1 MVKARTALFCLV
13 LLSMALMLVACGPS
27 EEQLRARDEARS
39 AALAAEQRADNLEQ
53 EYEDLTAEIPELESE
68 VEALQAELAE
78 LQAEYEALGGG
89 SR

>member
-13 LLSMALMLVACGPS
+13 LLSMALMLTACGPS

-39 AALAAEQRADNLEQ
+39 AALAAEERADNLEQ
-53 EYEDLTAEIPELESE
+53 EYEDLTTEIPELEAE

>member
-39 AALAAEQRADNLEQ
+39 AALAAEERADNLEQ
-53 EYEDLTAEIPELESE
+53 EYEDLNEEIPELQAE
-68 VEALQAELAE
+68 VAALEQELAE

-89 SR
+89 RR